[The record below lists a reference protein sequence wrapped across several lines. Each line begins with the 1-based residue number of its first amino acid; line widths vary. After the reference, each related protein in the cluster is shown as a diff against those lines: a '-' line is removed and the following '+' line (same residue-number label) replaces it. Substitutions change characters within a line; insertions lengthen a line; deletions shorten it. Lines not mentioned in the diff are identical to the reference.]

1 EIAPGADLERDIL
14 ALMDFTPLMPE
25 PPRPMDDRIFREA
38 PMGLRDVLL
47 SQPLAQ
53 RLSLDERDDIF
64 FINFENLRISTRE
77 DVEAIEHEVET
88 RLAPLGRRVYAIVNY
103 DHCRIDEA
111 VLEAYTEMVRR
122 LEERFYSRVTR
133 YTTSSFMRRKLGHAL
148 EARAVPP
155 HIYEDAEEA
164 RAHLKE

>member
-1 EIAPGADLERDIL
+1 
-14 ALMDFTPLMPE
+14 
-25 PPRPMDDRIFREA
+25 
-38 PMGLRDVLL
+38 
-47 SQPLAQ
+47 
-53 RLSLDERDDIF
+53 
-64 FINFENLRISTRE
+64 
-77 DVEAIEHEVET
+77 
-88 RLAPLGRRVYAIVNY
+88 
-103 DHCRIDEA
+103 
-111 VLEAYTEMVRR
+111 MVRR